1 MTVADPEEFGFA
13 VETALTVTGVVVTLP
28 FPLEVVGT
36 PLGATK
42 RPDVEIK
49 PVAWLPPVTPLTS
62 HVTAVLDCPFTVAL
76 NCWVVKMATL
86 IGFGVTVTET
96 GGGGGALAPPQE
108 PRNTEA
114 RSPKIKKTRERMGTP
129 LKGLSVHASTGIFKR
144 YEFPCARIEKAT
156 CTAASRASGRFAVE

>member
-1 MTVADPEEFGFA
+1 MVTVADPEEFGFA

-62 HVTAVLDCPFTVAL
+62 HVTAVLDCPFTVAV

-96 GGGGGALAPPQE
+96 GGGGGALAPPHVLKKRRA
-108 PRNTEA
+108 PRPPEQA
-114 RSPKIKKTRERMGTP
+114 AALRSNDSWTSWSAMPESMIRSCMIRLRAQKRFSR
-129 LKGLSVHASTGIFKR
+129 SV
-144 YEFPCARIEKAT
+144 
-156 CTAASRASGRFAVE
+156 